1 MIYAIVITVLSVVS
15 GCFAVLNFHNR
26 GGESRIFE
34 TRSESLT
41 GTVADLRAEVA
52 ALSSQQGRE
61 HRND

>member
-15 GCFAVLNFHNR
+15 GCFAVFNFHNR
-26 GGESRIFE
+26 GESRIFE